1 MKHLFNNINQEEKDR
16 ILEMHNAYS
25 NVNKK
30 LVESELD
37 VYYRYVLNEGPELKF
52 FTTKTLRNLTKIF
65 QKQEIDDII
74 SFFTKISNPRNQ
86 IIKSGQIYYKTQTGV
101 DLSKQLIDD
110 ILDAA
115 TTGKITEN
123 NMDEIINLIP
133 QYLKDGT
140 SLREYMRKL
149 ITRIIEKRSA
159 QQGSKVVQQGSKVVQ
174 QGSKAVQQ
182 EPEVGQKLTQASQKT
197 VSTVGYK
204 MVGGDR
210 KNRILDFLNYKLYSC
225 AQAGRS
231 DVKMGGAFN
240 SETLSELSDST
251 KKYFVEFFDQV
262 LSKEP
267 GTARAISRGRFKTD
281 EEKIQQMA
289 LPWTNIRP
297 TELIEFLRSNEGKE
311 LMIPDIPRDVYDNMN
326 DVFKK
331 VTSRIERDEWVRN
344 MDKKISQQGF
354 LY

>member
-1 MKHLFNNINQEEKDR
+1 MKPLFNDINQGEKDR

-25 NVNKK
+25 YVNKK

-65 QKQEIDDII
+65 QKQEIDDIV
-74 SFFTKISNPRNQ
+74 SLFKKISKPGNQ

-133 QYLKDGT
+133 EYLKDGT
-140 SLREYMRKL
+140 ALREYMRNL
-149 ITRIIEKRSA
+149 ITRIIKKRSA
-159 QQGSKVVQQGSKVVQ
+159 QQGSKVVQ

-182 EPEVGQKLTQASQKT
+182 EPEVAQKLTQASQKT

-204 MVGGDR
+204 MVGGNR
-210 KNRILDFLNYKLYSC
+210 KDRILDFLNYKLYSC
-225 AQAGRS
+225 AQAGKS
-231 DVKMGGAFN
+231 DIKYGDPF
-240 SETLSELSDST
+240 SPRTLGELSDST

-281 EEKIQQMA
+281 EEKIQQMSQ
-289 LPWTNIRP
+289 PWTNARP
-297 TELIEFLRSNEGKE
+297 TELFEFLRRTDEGKN
-311 LMIPDIPRDVYDNMN
+311 LMIPDIPKDVYDNMN

-331 VTSRIERDEWVRN
+331 VPSRIERDDWVAR
-344 MDKKISQQGF
+344 MDKKISQPGF

>member
-16 ILEMHNAYS
+16 ILEMHNTYS
-25 NVNKK
+25 YVNKK

-65 QKQEIDDII
+65 KKQEIDDIV
-74 SFFTKISNPRNQ
+74 SLFTKISNPKNQ
-86 IIKSGQIYYKTQTGV
+86 IIKKGQIYYKTQTGV
-101 DLSKQLIDD
+101 NLSKQLIDD

-140 SLREYMRKL
+140 NLREYMRNL
-149 ITRIIEKRSA
+149 ITRIINKRSA
-159 QQGSKVVQQGSKVVQ
+159 QQGSKVVQ

-182 EPEVGQKLTQASQKT
+182 EPKVGQKLTQASQKT
-197 VSTVGYK
+197 AGYK
-204 MVGGDR
+204 MVDGDR
-210 KNRILDFLNYKLYSC
+210 KDRILDFLNYKLYSC
-225 AQAGRS
+225 AQAGGS
-231 DVKMGGAFN
+231 DIKYGNRFT
-240 SETLSELSDST
+240 SRTLGELSNST

-267 GTARAISRGRFKTD
+267 GTASAISRGRFKTD
-281 EEKIQQMA
+281 EEKIEFMA
-289 LPWTNIRP
+289 YPWTNHRP
-297 TELIEFLRSNEGKE
+297 TDLTDFLRRTDKGQNLK
-311 LMIPDIPRDVYDNMN
+311 IPDIPKDVYDNMN

-331 VTSRIERDEWVRN
+331 VPKAIENDQWIRK
-344 MDKKISQQGF
+344 MDTKINQPSF